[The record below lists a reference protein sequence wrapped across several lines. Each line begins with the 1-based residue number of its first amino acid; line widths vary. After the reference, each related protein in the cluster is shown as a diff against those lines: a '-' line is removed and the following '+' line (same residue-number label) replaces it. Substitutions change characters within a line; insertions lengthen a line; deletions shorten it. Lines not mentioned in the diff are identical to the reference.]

1 MYSEETY
8 SKIRNWFLEKGS
20 RFKLLR
26 FIYKFLPLA
35 VLISYPLLLLYLMIT
50 GSYKLLQCIT
60 VPLGVFVT
68 VTLIRKFIDAQRP
81 YEKLGLEP
89 LVKKDTKG
97 LSFPSRHT
105 ASAAVIAMTFLFV
118 NVPLGIIFLIA
129 AALIAVSRVLAGV
142 HFPRDVLAAF
152 IYSVFMSVIFFYVL

>member
-1 MYSEETY
+1 MYSKETY
-8 SKIRNWFLEKGS
+8 SRIRNWFLEKDS

-50 GSYKLLQCIT
+50 GSYKLLQCVT

-68 VTLIRKFIDAQRP
+68 VTLIRKFVDAQRP
-81 YEKLGLEP
+81 YEKLGTEP
-89 LVKKDTKG
+89 LIKKDTKG

-118 NVPLGIIFLIA
+118 NVPLGIAFLIA

-152 IYSVFMSVIFFYVL
+152 IYAVFMSVIFFYVL